1 MDIEQ
6 FCAADE
12 RRRHS
17 SELEF
22 GRDWQDASCRCEVS
36 WVEDTGELYLMREPV
51 AGVTGSGAGDVEL
64 VPMSEHELG
73 VEVLGVISGRDTI
86 ASVMSGW
93 EDAMPRIDGVVWLR
107 DRVAHADE
115 HAHDAPSAPSD
126 SLPED

>member
-6 FCAADE
+6 FYAADE

-22 GRDWQDASCRCEVS
+22 GRDWQDASGRCEVS
-36 WVEDTGELYLMREPV
+36 WVEDTGELYLMREPI
-51 AGVTGSGAGDVEL
+51 AAVTGSGAGDVEL

-86 ASVMSGW
+86 ASVLSGW
-93 EDAMPRIDGVVWLR
+93 EDAMPRPDGVVWLR
-107 DRVAHADE
+107 DRVANADE